1 MTINVNFKILT
12 WNVRGLNDLDKR
24 LAVRQTIL
32 LERPAIVCLQE
43 TKWDA
48 PTNSLVYQSCGFRFA
63 NFQTIDSIGTRG
75 GVLLAWD
82 GRIFSLLNSQATQ
95 HLLSVDLELNK
106 DGSRLRLTAVYGPS
120 TSETRPAFLHS
131 LQAATPVSGTPWLL
145 CGDFNV
151 TISPT
156 ERTNSSYGIQDS
168 ELFRDTLCNLQLIDL
183 PLSDRNYTWSNMR
196 PSPSMAK
203 LDRILI
209 NHSFSTLFPNSC
221 LQSLAN
227 TSSDHIPI
235 LCSVRTNFK
244 RSNLFRFENF
254 LLRVPALQDL
264 VLNLWFSNPTATSP
278 NHLNEKLNLL
288 ATEIT
293 AWSKH
298 RQTSLKIQL
307 SFIRQFLS
315 RCDRAAETRN
325 LSELETWLKAMLK
338 RRFTELSVLEEL
350 YWRQRA
356 KVKWRVEGDR
366 NTSYFHAKASHNK
379 RTSSIQSIKFR
390 GNLVTDQA
398 SKGRAFF
405 DYFISLMGTQSEPLP
420 DLNWSNLYRHQQ
432 PLPLYLAEPIS
443 QQEVIEVINSWPSGK
458 SPGPDGFTGEFFKHF
473 ALELAPDFTFALN
486 SALQSGSLSPLNG
499 SLIVL
504 IPKHDNPTEPKD
516 FRPISIVHSAQRILS
531 KILANRIMPHLPAL
545 VHQSQTGFLKG
556 RHITE
561 NFLYAQHLI
570 RHSTTNNIPLA
581 IFKADIHKAFD
592 TISWEFVLKILA
604 AMAFPT
610 SWISWVATCVLQG
623 SSRVIVNGL
632 AGRFINLKRGV
643 RQGDPL
649 SPYLFILAMDYL
661 SRWMV
666 KLHQNGLPLSNKK
679 LKREDY
685 VNLLQ
690 RFKLKLD
697 TWSSSMLSM
706 AGRLTLINSCL
717 SSLPVYFM
725 SVFRL
730 PKWVI
735 HDIDTIRRTFLWQ
748 GSSTHARKLITV
760 AWDKVCT
767 PKQVG
772 GLGVSDINTFNLTLL
787 AKWLWKW
794 HHQSFSPWK
803 HLVVNLLTEPTIFPS
818 HSPLCS
824 TFQELLPAFRVIT
837 YFKISSGKS
846 ASFWL
851 HNWGLGILCYSYSD
865 LYSYCIDQHLLV
877 STFLANWNDIF
888 GLFRPSLLAST
899 SACQHLTSL
908 LQTISSFLSVT
919 TTQESQQPDQ
929 LHCTLKNDS
938 FTSAAFY
945 KFLKLLPQIPSR
957 LKYIWKLKVP
967 PRVKT
972 FIWLLLQNKLA
983 TIDNLQRRGMTLV
996 NRCSLCQIECES
1008 VFHISN
1014 SCSFFSATLQLVFNL
1029 ASIPLITF
1037 SSTEAALISK
1047 EMTTTSQQL
1056 LAITCYYL
1064 WRERCSR
1071 IFRDVTSPAS
1081 VLANQVIEE
1090 WTFFQVH

>member
-1 MTINVNFKILT
+1 
-12 WNVRGLNDLDKR
+12 
-24 LAVRQTIL
+24 
-32 LERPAIVCLQE
+32 
-43 TKWDA
+43 
-48 PTNSLVYQSCGFRFA
+48 
-63 NFQTIDSIGTRG
+63 
-75 GVLLAWD
+75 
-82 GRIFSLLNSQATQ
+82 
-95 HLLSVDLELNK
+95 
-106 DGSRLRLTAVYGPS
+106 
-120 TSETRPAFLHS
+120 
-131 LQAATPVSGTPWLL
+131 
-145 CGDFNV
+145 
-151 TISPT
+151 
-156 ERTNSSYGIQDS
+156 
-168 ELFRDTLCNLQLIDL
+168 
-183 PLSDRNYTWSNMR
+183 
-196 PSPSMAK
+196 
-203 LDRILI
+203 
-209 NHSFSTLFPNSC
+209 
-221 LQSLAN
+221 
-227 TSSDHIPI
+227 
-235 LCSVRTNFK
+235 
-244 RSNLFRFENF
+244 
-254 LLRVPALQDL
+254 
-264 VLNLWFSNPTATSP
+264 
-278 NHLNEKLNLL
+278 
-288 ATEIT
+288 
-293 AWSKH
+293 
-298 RQTSLKIQL
+298 
-307 SFIRQFLS
+307 
-315 RCDRAAETRN
+315 
-325 LSELETWLKAMLK
+325 
-338 RRFTELSVLEEL
+338 
-350 YWRQRA
+350 
-356 KVKWRVEGDR
+356 
-366 NTSYFHAKASHNK
+366 
-379 RTSSIQSIKFR
+379 
-390 GNLVTDQA
+390 
-398 SKGRAFF
+398 
-405 DYFISLMGTQSEPLP
+405 
-420 DLNWSNLYRHQQ
+420 
-432 PLPLYLAEPIS
+432 
-443 QQEVIEVINSWPSGK
+443 
-458 SPGPDGFTGEFFKHF
+458 
-473 ALELAPDFTFALN
+473 
-486 SALQSGSLSPLNG
+486 
-499 SLIVL
+499 
-504 IPKHDNPTEPKD
+504 
-516 FRPISIVHSAQRILS
+516 
-531 KILANRIMPHLPAL
+531 MPHLPAL

-666 KLHQNGLPLSNKK
+666 KLHQNGTFLLPFQHIQPCLLYADDALFFFKPDTAQCHLLKVVFSVFYQISGLKINPLKSEVVILNATATLALQLANILDCNLTSFPITYLGLPLSNKK